1 MRSDGFTLMEML
13 VALFIFAVLSAATLQ
28 AMTTTFQ
35 TRDAV
40 DQSIARTYDIQALDR
55 LFRQDMESVLTRQ
68 TRDGFGTLEPEA
80 LQSYTADGALLK
92 FTRGGRSNPQ
102 GLAPRGDV
110 MRIAYRIEG
119 ETLIR
124 ETASLPTPALNTPIR
139 RRVLLDGVTRAEIT
153 AFQNGRAALQLAVPA
168 GSSDLPSLISLEIET
183 DRGVLTLT
191 SGVGR

>member
-1 MRSDGFTLMEML
+1 MRSDGFTLVEML

-55 LFRQDMESVLTRQ
+55 LFRQDMENIVTRP
-68 TRDGFGTLEPEA
+68 TRDNFGALELES

-110 MRIAYRIEG
+110 MRIAYRIDG

-139 RRVLLDGVTRAEIT
+139 RRVLLDGVRRADIT
-153 AFQNGRAALQLAVPA
+153 AYQNGRPALQLVVPS
-168 GSSDLPSLISLEIET
+168 GSTALPTLITLEIET
-183 DRGVLTLT
+183 DRGILTLT
-191 SGVGR
+191 SGVG